1 MPKTITSLA
10 VPFVELKINGGKNIG
25 EELLAFEWKSFVNGG
40 YIVRAKVADPYFR
53 ILREFGATN
62 SYLSNARQGPT
73 PITFKIGWIGG
84 EPGKQ
89 TMEEPR
95 TAFISDLDQYGRFDV
110 GQFEFVAVDPPS
122 YLLNAGYGEGKVYKG
137 NISSVIKE
145 VIGDF
150 APGINVQV
158 TETDDDKN
166 GLWPMMRQ
174 DPKTFIQSMLD
185 WSANL
190 TPDKTHWLTNVKDM
204 DLYIK
209 EQSDLKANKIH
220 YGNYNISFNASKTN
234 DVRNY
239 SLLTNNFL
247 SIYQNSVVTQG
258 ISAVSG
264 KFIDKKTDMEKVEI
278 RDENTGNKLNVKV
291 DPDKSFSKPNCKWA
305 TSINGIPEHNAGDI
319 GIKYEDY
326 LGGRARQLYLNMLP
340 MVMRLKVSLDGS
352 PKFDDPSKIG
362 VSTLTL
368 NWKDL
373 NDEDFFLSGKWIVY
387 GFHHKVTLSSEGVAP
402 DWTTDAYIY
411 RLDHNA
417 NAKMI

>member
-1 MPKTITSLA
+1 MAKTITSLA
-10 VPFVELKINGGKNIG
+10 APFVELKINGSRDIG
-25 EELLAFEWKSFVNGG
+25 NQLLAFEWKSFVNGG
-40 YIVRAKVADPYFR
+40 YVVRAKVSDPYFR
-53 ILREFGATN
+53 VLREFGVTN
-62 SYLSNARQGPT
+62 NYLQNARQGPT
-73 PITFKIGWIGG
+73 PVTFKIGWREGD
-84 EPGKQ
+84 PGVEVMK
-89 TMEEPR
+89 EPR
-95 TAFISDLDQYGRFDV
+95 MAFISDLDQYGRFDV

-122 YLLNAGYGEGKVYKG
+122 YLLNAGFGEGKVYKG
-137 NISSVIKE
+137 NITSVIKE
-145 VIGDF
+145 VVGEF

-190 TPDKTHWLTNVKDM
+190 TPDKTHWLTTCKDM

-209 EQSDLKANKIH
+209 EQSDLLSNKIH
-220 YGNYNISFNASKTN
+220 YGHFNASFDASKPN
-234 DVRNY
+234 DIREF

-258 ISAVSG
+258 ISSVSG
-264 KFIDKKTDMEKVEI
+264 KFIDKKTDRDKVEL
-278 RDENTGNKLNVKV
+278 RDENTGSKLNTKV
-291 DPDKSFSKPNCKWA
+291 DPDKSFSKPQCKWA
-305 TSINGIPEHNAGDI
+305 TSINGIPEHSAGDI

-340 MVMRLKVSLDGS
+340 MVMRLKIGLDGS

-387 GFHHKVTLSSEGVAP
+387 GFHHKVTLAGMGKTP
-402 DWTTDAYIY
+402 DWTTDVYIY